1 VDFGSTSLSSSG
13 STDVFVA
20 KIDTSG
26 NWAWARRGG
35 GPQADRAT
43 SVSIDSYDN
52 VYLCGDF
59 SDSASFGSHSLTS
72 SGRSDI
78 FVAKLDLSGDWLWVE
93 RAGGSD
99 SDYCEGIEV
108 DYSNDIYIAGDI
120 DSSADFGE
128 FTINS
133 DGDCLYVAKMDST
146 GNWYWVN
153 NADDGDDSWSGI
165 ADIDSDSSGNLY
177 LTGFFVSS
185 LQFGETTIYGEY
197 DVFIVK
203 IDYDGIWGWA
213 KSAGG
218 TRSEYGEGIALSSRD
233 DIYVVGN
240 FYSPSARFGS
250 FRLES
255 ESSDVFITKLDS
267 EGNWQWALQAIGS
280 VIEEGWDI
288 VIDTSENAYI
298 TGYFSGESVDFG
310 STTLENTDGADM
322 FVAKVDSNGNW
333 IWAKSA
339 YGGIS
344 RQSKGYI
351 DIDSSGNAYVT
362 GTFEGTATF
371 GSTSLTSSGE
381 RDLFVAKLGQTE
393 DSDGDSNE
401 GNSGSIIQQPNHD
414 WKNGLLCRV
423 ELLCFQKMVNAAD
436 DSDKLT
442 YIDQEV
448 IITIPNTDGTES
460 VNVIITDEN
469 GVIVSRQPMTCT
481 YVGGSSSCTGNIA
494 IETQEVKAYFDDTI
508 GDIVHDGLAE
518 FFKNEAA
525 GLTTSIL
532 VKIAIPVVCVVVG
545 IIAGVAAI
553 PVGSACY
560 HALWGL
566 YAVVKSITF
575 LLSLV
580 TYYNIVDDNLG
591 SYENKVFP
599 NRYVSAIEVDG
610 VTRDM
615 VDVRLDR
622 LNDVSESELEEIGK
636 HDSLEFI
643 GLSPIDF
650 QLSRNGATL
659 ADDEDLLR
667 ISGDSAFEMMLVID
681 PEQHDAVIVEGTGDG
696 TYSIIGI
703 YNDAD
708 IPVWNPDDEEAVF
721 ANLFMAEEDVSI
733 SDGEI
738 INYVDHD
745 SMNWYNEADIES
757 SGAEPLNIA
766 LIILSIIALA
776 GMCYFMVLKRLRGK
790 DGTRTTTLT
799 EEMPTRVNTPK
810 GMPPD
815 NPMIQQQPMIP
826 QQPVIPQQPM
836 MQQQPMMPPEGIPPR
851 GQPLPNANW
860 KGVWGEDGY
869 ERLEHPQGS
878 GVWYW
883 RDQQTGQWVR
893 H

>member
-1 VDFGSTSLSSSG
+1 ESS
-13 STDVFVA
+13 
-20 KIDTSG
+20 
-26 NWAWARRGG
+26 R
-35 GPQADRAT
+35 
-43 SVSIDSYDN
+43 
-52 VYLCGDF
+52 
-59 SDSASFGSHSLTS
+59 
-72 SGRSDI
+72 DI
-78 FVAKLDLSGDWLWVE
+78 FVAKLSNSGTWLWAV
-93 RAGGSD
+93 RAGGPSG
-99 SDYCEGIEV
+99 DYGVGIAV
-108 DYSNDIYIAGDI
+108 DN
-120 DSSADFGE
+120 
-128 FTINS
+128 
-133 DGDCLYVAKMDST
+133 T
-146 GNWYWVN
+146 GNAFVT
-153 NADDGDDSWSGI
+153 GDFK
-165 ADIDSDSSGNLY
+165 ATAN
-177 LTGFFVSS
+177 
-185 LQFGETTIYGEY
+185 
-197 DVFIVK
+197 
-203 IDYDGIWGWA
+203 
-213 KSAGG
+213 
-218 TRSEYGEGIALSSRD
+218 
-233 DIYVVGN
+233 
-240 FYSPSARFGS
+240 
-250 FRLES
+250 
-255 ESSDVFITKLDS
+255 
-267 EGNWQWALQAIGS
+267 
-280 VIEEGWDI
+280 
-288 VIDTSENAYI
+288 
-298 TGYFSGESVDFG
+298 FG
-310 STTLENTDGADM
+310 STTLSSSGDADI
-322 FVAKVDSNGNW
+322 FVAKLSGSGSWIWATKAGGTSNDYGAEIVVDSNGNPL
-333 IWAKSA
+333 
-339 YGGIS
+339 
-344 RQSKGYI
+344 
-351 DIDSSGNAYVT
+351 VT
-362 GTFEGTATF
+362 GSFESTATF
-371 GSTSLTSSGE
+371 GSSSVTSEGYSDIFISKLNSAGTWLWTVGAGSSNTDGGRGIALDQDDNVFVTGIFRSTVTFGSTTHVSSDAHDIFVSKLSNSGSWLWTLKAGGEGTDAGTGISVDTSGNPTISGYFYSTSTFGST
-381 RDLFVAKLGQTE
+381 DLSSRGDNDIFVAKIYSTE
-393 DSDGDSNE
+393 GNSNE
-401 GNSGSIIQQPNHD
+401 GNSGSILQQPNHD

-423 ELLCFQKMVNAAD
+423 ELLCFQKMVSAAD

-448 IITIPNTDGTES
+448 IITVPNTDGTES

-469 GVIVSRQPMTCT
+469 GAIVLRQPMTCT
-481 YVGGSSSCTGNIA
+481 YVGGGSTCTGDIA

-518 FFKNEAA
+518 FFKNEAE

-545 IIAGVAAI
+545 IIAGVVSAGVAAI

-566 YAVVKSITF
+566 YVVVKSITF

-599 NRYVSAIEVDG
+599 NRYVSAIEVNG

-708 IPVWNPDDEEAVF
+708 ISVGNYDDEEAVF

-745 SMNWYNEADIES
+745 SMNWYNEADMES
-757 SGAEPLNIA
+757 SWAKPLNIA
-766 LIILSIIALA
+766 LIILSIISLA
-776 GMCYFMVLKRLRGK
+776 GACYFMVLKRSKGK
-790 DGTRTTTLT
+790 DDTQTTKLP
-799 EEMPTRVNTPK
+799 EGMPPRVNTPK
-810 GMPPD
+810 GMPLG
-815 NPMIQQQPMIP
+815 NPMMQQQPM
-826 QQPVIPQQPM
+826 IPQQPM
-836 MQQQPMMPPEGIPPR
+836 MQQQPMIPPEGMPAR
-851 GQPLPNANW
+851 GQPLPSANW
-860 KGVWGEDGY
+860 KGVWGADGY

>member
-1 VDFGSTSLSSSG
+1 VSKLSNSG
-13 STDVFVA
+13 SWLWTLKAGGEGTDAGNGISV
-20 KIDTSG
+20 DTSG
-26 NWAWARRGG
+26 NPIICGYFYS
-35 GPQADRAT
+35 T
-43 SVSIDSYDN
+43 ST
-52 VYLCGDF
+52 
-59 SDSASFGSHSLTS
+59 FGSTDLS
-72 SGRSDI
+72 SRGDNDI
-78 FVAKLDLSGDWLWVE
+78 FVAK
-93 RAGGSD
+93 
-99 SDYCEGIEV
+99 I
-108 DYSNDIYIAGDI
+108 YS
-120 DSSADFGE
+120 
-128 FTINS
+128 
-133 DGDCLYVAKMDST
+133 
-146 GNWYWVN
+146 
-153 NADDGDDSWSGI
+153 
-165 ADIDSDSSGNLY
+165 
-177 LTGFFVSS
+177 
-185 LQFGETTIYGEY
+185 
-197 DVFIVK
+197 
-203 IDYDGIWGWA
+203 
-213 KSAGG
+213 
-218 TRSEYGEGIALSSRD
+218 
-233 DIYVVGN
+233 
-240 FYSPSARFGS
+240 
-250 FRLES
+250 
-255 ESSDVFITKLDS
+255 S
-267 EGNWQWALQAIGS
+267 EGN
-280 VIEEGWDI
+280 
-288 VIDTSENAYI
+288 
-298 TGYFSGESVDFG
+298 
-310 STTLENTDGADM
+310 
-322 FVAKVDSNGNW
+322 
-333 IWAKSA
+333 
-339 YGGIS
+339 
-344 RQSKGYI
+344 
-351 DIDSSGNAYVT
+351 
-362 GTFEGTATF
+362 
-371 GSTSLTSSGE
+371 
-381 RDLFVAKLGQTE
+381 
-393 DSDGDSNE
+393 SNE
-401 GNSGSIIQQPNHD
+401 GNSGSILQQPNHD

-423 ELLCFQKMVNAAD
+423 ELLCFQKMVSAAD
-436 DSDKLT
+436 DADKLT

-460 VNVIITDEN
+460 VNAIITDEN
-469 GVIVSRQPMTCT
+469 GAIVLRQPMTCT
-481 YVGGSSSCTGNIA
+481 FVGGSSTCTGDIA

-545 IIAGVAAI
+545 IIAGVVSAGVAAI

-566 YAVVKSITF
+566 YVVVKSITF

-599 NRYVSAIEVDG
+599 NRYVSAIEVNG

-708 IPVWNPDDEEAVF
+708 ISVGNYDDEEAVF

-745 SMNWYNEADIES
+745 SMNWYNEADMES
-757 SGAEPLNIA
+757 SWAKPLNIA
-766 LIILSIIALA
+766 LIILSIISLA
-776 GMCYFMVLKRLRGK
+776 GACYFMVLKRSKGK
-790 DGTRTTTLT
+790 DDTQTTKLP
-799 EEMPTRVNTPK
+799 EGMPPRVNTPK
-810 GMPPD
+810 GMPLG
-815 NPMIQQQPMIP
+815 NPMMQQQPM
-826 QQPVIPQQPM
+826 IPQQPM
-836 MQQQPMMPPEGIPPR
+836 MQQQPMIPPEGMPAR
-851 GQPLPNANW
+851 GQPLPSANW
-860 KGVWGEDGY
+860 KGVWGADGY